1 MTLTPGDHAF
11 QSFEFTQHDY
21 ASTSVQLAL
30 LIKWFLRRFFFL
42 NFSKFLKFPNYH
54 PLEMGVFLIFHFFTT
69 LNTHC
74 LRMLCA
80 KLEGSQPND
89 SGEDVESMKSLR
101 TDKRTGRRQ
110 RGVIRKAQASL
121 KHDYQSCFLVK
132 L

>member
-1 MTLTPGDHAF
+1 
-11 QSFEFTQHDY
+11 
-21 ASTSVQLAL
+21 
-30 LIKWFLRRFFFL
+30 
-42 NFSKFLKFPNYH
+42 
-54 PLEMGVFLIFHFFTT
+54 
-69 LNTHC
+69 
-74 LRMLCA
+74 MLCA